1 MKVMDISD
9 WNDRI
14 DWDSVIK
21 THHVEGVIVKI
32 SEGRGPA
39 DLYADQIAAAE
50 EHGLPWGVYC
60 YTHATTTDRAKEEA
74 EVVLNA
80 IEELGHGAPKLGIW
94 YDVEDDDVL
103 SLKKDDVTAICSA
116 FITACNHRDYS
127 AGIYASLYTFIDNI
141 DVKALADYVP
151 YWCAQYDRLCD
162 FKEYFPE
169 NNLKGWQ
176 YTDAYEIDGA
186 FYDMN
191 EWY

>member
-1 MKVMDISD
+1 MKVIDISD
-9 WNDRI
+9 WNDQI
-14 DWDSVIK
+14 NWEHVIE

-32 SEGRGPA
+32 SEGRTLSE
-39 DLYADQIAAAE
+39 LYADHIAAAV

-60 YTHATTTDRAKEEA
+60 YTHAQTAERAKEEA

-80 IEELGHGAPKLGIW
+80 IEALGYGVPELGIW
-94 YDVEDDDVL
+94 YDVEDGDVVSL
-103 SLKKDDVTAICSA
+103 SKADVTAICSA

-127 AGIYASLYTFIDNI
+127 AGIYASLCTLTDNI
-141 DVKALADYVP
+141 DVKALAPYVP

-162 FKEYFPE
+162 FEEYFPG

-176 YTDAYEIDGA
+176 YTDSYEIDGA
-186 FYDMN
+186 YYDMN